1 MGFIRTAAVSLVTA
15 MLGFSMIGCSSKTV
29 SDSTSKPPVAN
40 SKTDSTTN
48 HFPNHP
54 VTLLVQYPAG
64 GGVDVTARLTAKY
77 AEKYLGQQ
85 IVVQNVAGGSGVV
98 GVTKVAT
105 AKPDGYTLGIA
116 LPAII
121 TDKSL
126 LPDVSYTVESFEPI
140 AQINSDVGV
149 LSAKKGG
156 PYDKPFANISAQ
168 AKKEKINIGINALWT
183 SNDWSLLQLKKAHNI
198 PLNRVQYQGGA
209 PAVKALL
216 GGETG
221 LSFNYPAEISDFVK
235 QGQIQPIAVTSSERT
250 PVFKD
255 TPTFKELGV
264 NGLEFSFWR
273 ILVSPKGIPADVK
286 AKLEEVFTK
295 AFQDPELKKEFE
307 KAGLS
312 YNPKDSKTAQSIIE
326 NDTKVYEDLIKKF
339 DLKQGVTP

>member
-1 MGFIRTAAVSLVTA
+1 MGFIRTASISIFSSILCMSL
-15 MLGFSMIGCSSKTV
+15 FGCSSNTT
-29 SDSTSKPPVAN
+29 SDSSSKPASTN
-40 SKTDSTTN
+40 SKAGEN
-48 HFPNHP
+48 FPTRSVN
-54 VTLLVQYPAG
+54 LLVQYPAG
-64 GGVDVTARLTAKY
+64 GGVDITARLTAKY
-77 AEKYLGQQ
+77 AEKYLGQS

-98 GVTKVAT
+98 GVTKVAN

-126 LPDVSYTVESFEPI
+126 LPDVSYTVDSFEPI
-140 AQINSDVGV
+140 MQINSDIGV
-149 LSAKKGG
+149 LSVKKGG
-156 PYDKPFANISAQ
+156 PYDKSFADLSAQ
-168 AKKEKINIGINALWT
+168 AKNEKISIGINALWT
-183 SNDWSLLQLKKAHNI
+183 SNDWSLLQLKKGQNI

-221 LSFNYPAEISDFVK
+221 LSFNYPTEISDFVK
-235 QGQIQPIAVTSSERT
+235 QGQIQPIAVTSSERI

-273 ILVSPKGIPADVK
+273 ILVAPKGTPESVK
-286 AKLEEVFTK
+286 VKLEQAFTK
-295 AFQDPELKKEFE
+295 ALQDPELKKEFE

-312 YNPKDSKTAQSIIE
+312 YDPKDSKSAKSIIE
-326 NDTKVYEDLIKKF
+326 NDTKVYKELIKKF
-339 DLKQGVTP
+339 DLKQGSTP